1 MKKRLLS
8 AAIGLPLVAV
18 ILCFFQTIIFNIA
31 ISLVGAIFV
40 FEIFHSA
47 KALHDRDIVI
57 ASMIYALLFPFSSV
71 EGWIN
76 FRGILTVCYI
86 FFLFA
91 VLLYRYEKI
100 SVERITFL
108 GAMTLLLSYS
118 LWTLVAIRD
127 AFASY
132 GLYYLLLVFALSW
145 ICDMGAYFTGRAFGK
160 HKMAPKIS
168 PNKTVEGV
176 VGGLAINFVFAAIL
190 TAIFAIWVYSNVKIS
205 ILSWIVLVLLGSFLG
220 IIGDLSASAIK
231 RQLGIKDF
239 GNLLPGH
246 GGAIDRFDSLLFV
259 SVAVYFVGSVLPV
272 FV

>member
-1 MKKRLLS
+1 
-8 AAIGLPLVAV
+8 
-18 ILCFFQTIIFNIA
+18 
-31 ISLVGAIFV
+31 
-40 FEIFHSA
+40 
-47 KALHDRDIVI
+47 
-57 ASMIYALLFPFSSV
+57 
-71 EGWIN
+71 
-76 FRGILTVCYI
+76 
-86 FFLFA
+86 
-91 VLLYRYEKI
+91 
-100 SVERITFL
+100 
-108 GAMTLLLSYS
+108 
-118 LWTLVAIRD
+118 
-127 AFASY
+127 
-132 GLYYLLLVFALSW
+132 
-145 ICDMGAYFTGRAFGK
+145 MGAYFTGRAFGK

-205 ILSWIVLVLLGSFLG
+205 IFSWIVLVLLGSFLG